1 MLKMNGKEIENIC
14 YLMFNR
20 SQYIH
25 KFFNPPKRIK
35 DAISGSKN
43 IRRVNTMLNI
53 FQQEKIGDRWI
64 EIRLDTPA
72 FPCNKFR
79 ETGIRH
85 LAFKMMLGPTN
96 TSVIL
101 LEPEDYQ
108 LDYNKFRKYNPI
120 ELVDYLEIYNIIE
133 IDENY

>member
-1 MLKMNGKEIENIC
+1 
-14 YLMFNR
+14 MFNR

-101 LEPEDYQ
+101 LEQVDRNNMP
-108 LDYNKFRKYNPI
+108 LAVAAANVFSSSSAPLNFSIKTPNP
-120 ELVDYLEIYNIIE
+120 L
-133 IDENY
+133 